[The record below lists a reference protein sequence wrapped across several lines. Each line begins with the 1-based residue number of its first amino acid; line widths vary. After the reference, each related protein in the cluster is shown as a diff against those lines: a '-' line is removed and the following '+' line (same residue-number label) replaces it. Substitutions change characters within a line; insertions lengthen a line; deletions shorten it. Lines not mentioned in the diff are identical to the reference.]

1 MLNLK
6 SNRYNHHH
14 QLVFLFFIVF
24 TVCMCVPLFFF
35 LFFLLLLLTTEVKD
49 KVEGGLFLNVII
61 SKSTAIL
68 KLLAS
73 KDEALLVRR
82 DALLVLD
89 LLLDI
94 VNRIARLNLKGDGL
108 TSKSLYKDLHDDNVF
123 FVVAFF
129 LVFIILL
136 FNCC

>member
-1 MLNLK
+1 MLNLSLK
-6 SNRYNHHH
+6 SNSYNLH
-14 QLVFLFFIVF
+14 QLVLFYYFYLLILC
-24 TVCMCVPLFFF
+24 VCTSFFF
-35 LFFLLLLLTTEVKD
+35 FLLLTTEAKD
-49 KVEGGLFLNVII
+49 KVEGGLFLNVVV

-94 VNRIARLNLKGDGL
+94 VNRIARLNFKGDGL
-108 TSKSLYKDLHDDNVF
+108 TSKSLYKDLHVDVF
-123 FVVAFF
+123 LLWFF
-129 LVFIILL
+129 CF
-136 FNCC
+136 

>member
-1 MLNLK
+1 MLNLNLNLK
-6 SNRYNHHH
+6 SNSL
-14 QLVFLFFIVF
+14 QSSSSSISI
-24 TVCMCVPLFFF
+24 
-35 LFFLLLLLTTEVKD
+35 LFFLLLLLCVCVCLFFFFFLLLTTEAKD

-61 SKSTAIL
+61 SKGTAIL

-82 DALLVLD
+82 DALFVLN

-129 LVFIILL
+129 FSVYYFII
-136 FNCC
+136 

>member
-1 MLNLK
+1 MLNLNLK
-6 SNRYNHHH
+6 SNSL
-14 QLVFLFFIVF
+14 QSSSSISILFFIVI
-24 TVCMCVPLFFF
+24 TVCVPLFFF
-35 LFFLLLLLTTEVKD
+35 FLLLTTEAKD
-49 KVEGGLFLNVII
+49 KVECGLFLNVIV